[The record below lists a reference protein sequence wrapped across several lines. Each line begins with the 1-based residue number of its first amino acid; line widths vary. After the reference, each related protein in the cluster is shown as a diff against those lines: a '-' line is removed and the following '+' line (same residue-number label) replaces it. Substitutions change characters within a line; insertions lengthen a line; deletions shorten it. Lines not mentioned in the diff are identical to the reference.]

1 MKYSQYIPELIE
13 TARKIATPGKGILAA
28 DESLN
33 TIGGR
38 FSKINLDNSY
48 ANREAYRSMLFTA
61 PNLSKFISGVIQ
73 FDETLSNKLPSGE
86 SLQTVLSRNSIITG
100 IKVDKGLSLLQSDEP
115 ITLGLDGLD
124 ERCQSYYKQGI
135 RFAKWR
141 AVLKISDKFPSNLAV
156 LSNADSL
163 AKYALICQRNG
174 LVPIVEPEVLAEG
187 NHDIEKCAEISRA
200 VYSEVF
206 NALCKHGVLLEGILL
221 KPNMI
226 TSGMNSEKKVKSEVV
241 AEKTVETLARTVPPA
256 VPGIMFLSGGQSEE
270 ESSLNLNAIN
280 LASKYI
286 KPWTLSFSYGRALQ
300 SSSLKAW
307 GGKNIKEGHAAL
319 LKRAAANANA
329 SLGKYEI
336 ESNKGESLHIAN
348 YTY

>member
-1 MKYSQYIPELIE
+1 
-13 TARKIATPGKGILAA
+13 
-28 DESLN
+28 
-33 TIGGR
+33 
-38 FSKINLDNSY
+38 
-48 ANREAYRSMLFTA
+48 
-61 PNLSKFISGVIQ
+61 
-73 FDETLSNKLPSGE
+73 
-86 SLQTVLSRNSIITG
+86 
-100 IKVDKGLSLLQSDEP
+100 
-115 ITLGLDGLD
+115 
-124 ERCQSYYKQGI
+124 
-135 RFAKWR
+135 
-141 AVLKISDKFPSNLAV
+141 LKISDKFPSNLAV